1 MTTEWHD
8 VRGWGIEGKGW
19 HETEHYFDRL
29 PARAKGTVR
38 EVVWNLSRNATGLT
52 ARFETDAE
60 RIDARWTLRADPGI
74 KMHMPPVAVA
84 GLDLY
89 AADPGG
95 TPRWLGIGRPET
107 IPACEAT
114 LAEGLAPGRRVY
126 TVYLPLF
133 ANVDSLEIGV
143 PTGASFTGVPP
154 RTRRPIA
161 FYGTSIV
168 HGAAASRPGM
178 THVAILGRR
187 LGLPV
192 LNLGFSGNG
201 QMEPEVAAL
210 LAELDPCVFVV
221 DCLPNMTAA
230 MLDERAAHL
239 VRTLRAARPHTPILL
254 VEDRTY
260 ANAAFKPAQR
270 ERNDTSRAAF
280 RRIVLQL
287 HNEGV
292 GGLHYL
298 PGESLLGDDGE
309 ATVDSSHPT
318 DLGFMRQ
325 ADALEPALRALL

>member
-1 MTTEWHD
+1 MSTEWHD
-8 VRGWGIEGKGW
+8 VHDWGVEGKGW
-19 HETEHYFDRL
+19 SDTEHYFDRL
-29 PARAKGTVR
+29 PSRAKGVVR

-52 ARFETDAE
+52 ARFESDAE
-60 RIDARWTLRADPGI
+60 RISARWTLRADPGI

-89 AADPGG
+89 ADDPHGV
-95 TPRWLGIGRPET
+95 PRWLGIGRPET
-107 IPACEAT
+107 VPACEAT
-114 LAEGLAPGRRVY
+114 LAEGLAPGRRRY
-126 TVYLPLF
+126 TGYLPLF

-143 PTGASFTGVPP
+143 PTGASLNGVPP
-154 RTRRPIA
+154 RARRPIA

-210 LAELDPCVFVV
+210 LADPCIYVV

-239 VRTLRAARPHTPILL
+239 VRTLRTAHPHTPILL

-260 ANAAFKPAQR
+260 ANAAFKPGQR
-270 ERNDTSRAAF
+270 ERNDSSRAAL
-280 RRIVLQL
+280 RRIVQELQY
-287 HNEGV
+287 EGV
-292 GGLHYL
+292 SGLHYVL
-298 PGESLLGDDGE
+298 GESLLGRRRGSDGRQL
-309 ATVDSSHPT
+309 ASHRPR
-318 DLGFMRQ
+318 LHAPG
-325 ADALEPALRALL
+325 